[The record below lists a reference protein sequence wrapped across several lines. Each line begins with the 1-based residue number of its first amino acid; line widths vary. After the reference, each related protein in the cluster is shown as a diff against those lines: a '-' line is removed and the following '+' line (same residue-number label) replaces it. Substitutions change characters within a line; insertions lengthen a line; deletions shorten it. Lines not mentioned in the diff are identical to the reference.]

1 MNEEFEKV
9 AKLEDFRFSKA
20 KEARLGDLHL
30 ALFAVEDKLYAVENN
45 CPHQH
50 FEVLHQGH
58 LEGCTITCPMHG
70 RIFDLETGQCSNG
83 AGKLRKLEVRIEGD
97 EIWVKKPE
105 ENWKLDL
112 SDK

>member
-1 MNEEFEKV
+1 MNDEFQIV
-9 AKLEDFRFSKA
+9 AKLDDFRLSKA

-30 ALFAVEDKLYAVENN
+30 ALFSADGNLYAVENN

-70 RIFDLETGQCSNG
+70 RTFDLKSGNCLNG
-83 AGKLRKLEVRIEGD
+83 AGKLKTMEVRTSGED
-97 EIWVKKPE
+97 VLVKKPAHTSFA
-105 ENWKLDL
+105 LF
-112 SDK
+112 DK